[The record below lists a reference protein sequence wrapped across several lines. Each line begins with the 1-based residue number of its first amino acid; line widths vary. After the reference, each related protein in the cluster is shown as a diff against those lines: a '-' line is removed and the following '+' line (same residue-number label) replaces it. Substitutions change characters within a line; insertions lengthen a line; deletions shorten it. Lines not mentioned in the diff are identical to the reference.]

1 MIWEESE
8 KFFKNAPDNP
18 EIFKKFKEMKLK
30 QSSMSK
36 INQQKIDT
44 AKQEV
49 IETVYNSI
57 GIMKGVNTF

>member
-44 AKQEV
+44 AKQEG